1 MKSKTGLMEPVLR
14 YDYPMRLL
22 TEIDRYPGI
31 PHQGRKISREA
42 VRAIIAEDGK
52 LLLIHATCDGDYKFP
67 GGGIKRGEDHFTA
80 LDREVNE
87 ETGAKI
93 VHTIKEFGKVV
104 EYDRAIERAF
114 DLFMMTSYYYY
125 CQIEEKI
132 GAPHLEKYESDLG
145 FTPEWISIADALAV
159 NQALLKEKP
168 EKLQRWV
175 KRETEVLQLLLK
187 GQAGR

>member
-1 MKSKTGLMEPVLR
+1 MKPILR

-22 TEIDRYPGI
+22 IEIDRWPGI

-42 VRAIIAEDGK
+42 VRAIILKDGK
-52 LLLIHATCDGDYKFP
+52 LLLIHAACDGDYKFP
-67 GGGIKRGEDHFTA
+67 GGGVKRGENHFTA

-93 VHTIKEFGKVV
+93 GQNTIEFGKVI
-104 EYDRAIERAF
+104 EYDRPIERAF
-114 DLFMMTSYYYY
+114 DLFMMTSYYYF
-125 CQIEEKI
+125 CQIEKEI
-132 GAPHLEKYESDLG
+132 GKPHLEKYESDLG
-145 FTPEWISIADALAV
+145 FTPEWVTIADALAV

-175 KRETEVLQLLLK
+175 KRETEVLKLLLK
-187 GQAGR
+187 DRSWR

>member
-1 MKSKTGLMEPVLR
+1 M
-14 YDYPMRLL
+14 
-22 TEIDRYPGI
+22 
-31 PHQGRKISREA
+31 ISREA
-42 VRAIIAEDGK
+42 VRAIITNGEK

-67 GGGIKRGEDHFTA
+67 GGGIKRGEDHYNA
-80 LDREVNE
+80 LKREVNE

-93 VHTIKEFGKVV
+93 MSEITGFGKVI

-125 CQIEEKI
+125 CQIEETI
-132 GAPHLEKYESDLG
+132 GTPHLEKYESDLG
-145 FTPEWISIADALAV
+145 FTPEWITIADALAV

-187 GQAGR
+187 N